1 MHPKYPQPF
10 NIPQYTARLIF
21 LLWLDYCFLTLKD
34 AYTLYN
40 GLFLNFTIYL
50 ESIYDYRWKLAADF
64 YNSQWSRDTVDL
76 IITLW
81 NITGVFRESQ

>member
-1 MHPKYPQPF
+1 MHPKYPQPS
-10 NIPQYTARLIF
+10 NIPQYTARLIY

-81 NITGVFRESQ
+81 NITGFFRECQ